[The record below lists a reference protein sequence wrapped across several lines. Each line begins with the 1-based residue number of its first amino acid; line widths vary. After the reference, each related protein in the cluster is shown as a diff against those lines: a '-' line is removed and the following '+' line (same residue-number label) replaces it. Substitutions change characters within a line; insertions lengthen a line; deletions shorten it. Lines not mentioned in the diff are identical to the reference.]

1 MMKRFCFAVAF
12 LLVSAFVA
20 NAFASPDSLLIDV
33 RGASGTPSFQSPTG
47 IWWPKALENA
57 SAKGKKLRTVKRPP
71 TVRTARESA
80 GQSSVVVW
88 FHGGMSSSNC
98 AKGLVAGAD
107 FADFYPKYIVVSV
120 SACRENHWVTKGM
133 IDAVDA
139 ALDSV
144 AALRKSPVEKVSLV
158 GISDGSLGVLVYSLE
173 GRRAVDDRLLMSSFG
188 GFLGEP
194 QAIASQKKMQSGRF
208 RFLQGG
214 KDRLYPSDK
223 TVPWIT
229 EFCKAV
235 QVDCELRFDPEG
247 EHDWSYWNNKRMD
260 WIREAVKME
269 KTP

>member
-1 MMKRFCFAVAF
+1 MMKRFRLIVSLLF
-12 LLVSAFVA
+12 LA
-20 NAFASPDSLLIDV
+20 NALAFGAMDSLSV
-33 RGASGTPSFQSPTG
+33 PVGASGIQSPTG
-47 IWWPKALENA
+47 IWWPVTG
-57 SAKGKKLRTVKRPP
+57 KGKVKWKPVNNEYASKSP
-71 TVRTARESA
+71 
-80 GQSSVVVW
+80 VVVW
-88 FHGGMSSSNC
+88 FHGGMGSSNC
-98 AKGLVAGAD
+98 AKGLVAGED
-107 FADFYPKYIVVSV
+107 FADFYPGKIVVSV
-120 SACRENHWVTKGM
+120 SACLENHWVTKGM

-144 AALRKSPVEKVSLV
+144 AARRKSPVEKVSLV
-158 GISDGSLGVLVYSLE
+158 GISDGSLGVLTYSLE
-173 GRRAVDDRLLMSSFG
+173 GRRAVEDRLLMSSFG

-247 EHDWSYWNNKRMD
+247 EHDWSYWKNKRMD
-260 WIREAVKME
+260 WIKDAVREK
-269 KTP
+269 

>member
-1 MMKRFCFAVAF
+1 MMKRFRLIVSLLF
-12 LLVSAFVA
+12 LA
-20 NAFASPDSLLIDV
+20 NALAFGAMDSLSV
-33 RGASGTPSFQSPTG
+33 PVGASGFQSPTG
-47 IWWPKALENA
+47 IWWPVTG
-57 SAKGKKLRTVKRPP
+57 KGKAKWKPVNNEYASKSP
-71 TVRTARESA
+71 
-80 GQSSVVVW
+80 VVVW
-88 FHGGMSSSNC
+88 FHGGMGSSNC
-98 AKGLVAGAD
+98 AKGLVAGED
-107 FADFYPKYIVVSV
+107 FADFFPGKIVVSV

-144 AALRKSPVEKVSLV
+144 AARRKSPIEKVSLV
-158 GISDGSLGVLVYSLE
+158 GISDGSLGVLTYSLE
-173 GRRAVDDRLLMSSFG
+173 GRRAVENRLLMSSFG

-247 EHDWSYWNNKRMD
+247 EHDWSYWKNYRMD
-260 WIREAVKME
+260 WIIDAVGE
-269 KTP
+269 KESRLFNVSP

>member
-12 LLVSAFVA
+12 LLASAFVA
-20 NAFASPDSLLIDV
+20 NAFASPDSLMVDV
-33 RGASGTPSFQSPTG
+33 RGATGTLSFQSPTG

-57 SAKGKKLRTVKRPP
+57 SAKGKKTRTVKPAGK
-71 TVRTARESA
+71 TARESA
-80 GQSSVVVW
+80 SQSSVVVW
-88 FHGGMSSSNC
+88 FHGGMGSSNC
-98 AKGLVAGAD
+98 AKGLVAGAS
-107 FADFYPKYIVVSV
+107 FADLYPKNIVVSV

-144 AALRKSPVEKVSLV
+144 ASRRKSPVEKVSLV
-158 GISDGSLGVLVYSLE
+158 GVSDGSLGVLVYSLE
-173 GRRAVDDRLLMSSFG
+173 GRRAVDDRLLMSSYG

-194 QAIASQKKMQSGRF
+194 QAIASQKKMQSGRW

-214 KDRLYPSDK
+214 KDRLYPSDQ

-229 EFCKAV
+229 EFCKVV

-247 EHDWSYWNNKRMD
+247 EHDWSYWKGKRME
-260 WIREAVKME
+260 WIRDAIRK
-269 KTP
+269 

>member
-1 MMKRFCFAVAF
+1 MRRFYFVMA
-12 LLVSAFVA
+12 LLLA
-20 NAFASPDSLLIDV
+20 NALAFAASDSLSV
-33 RGASGTPSFQSPTG
+33 PVGTSGLQSPTG
-47 IWWPKALENA
+47 IWWPDHPSPSTKLQKAKKSPKE
-57 SAKGKKLRTVKRPP
+57 KKLQS
-71 TVRTARESA
+71 VRADVWA
-80 GQSSVVVW
+80 DAASSPVVVW

-107 FADFYPKYIVVSV
+107 FAELYPGKITVSV

-133 IDAVDA
+133 IDVVDA

-144 AALRKSPVEKVSLV
+144 AARRKSPVEKVSLV

-173 GRRAVDDRLLMSSFG
+173 GRRAVEDRLLMSSFG

-194 QAIASQKKMQSGRF
+194 QAVASPMKMHSGRW

-229 EFCKAV
+229 EFCKSV

-247 EHDWSYWNNKRMD
+247 EHDWSYWRNKRMD
-260 WIREAVKME
+260 WINDAVK
-269 KTP
+269 